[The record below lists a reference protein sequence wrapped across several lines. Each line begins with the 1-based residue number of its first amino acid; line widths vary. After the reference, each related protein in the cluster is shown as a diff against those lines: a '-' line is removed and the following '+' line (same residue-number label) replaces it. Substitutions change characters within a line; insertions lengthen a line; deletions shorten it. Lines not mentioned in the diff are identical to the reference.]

1 MLWSELCVIDE
12 LIHDSEQKTVLV
24 AFSVIEQKR
33 FIFPNMYVYV
43 YTVAVKIIQ
52 LQLQIMFIV
61 TMCKLSALCSEQ
73 IEQKQLK

>member
-24 AFSVIEQKR
+24 AFLVIEQKR
-33 FIFPNMYVYV
+33 FIFPIMYVYV
-43 YTVAVKIIQ
+43 YTVAVKIIEP
-52 LQLQIMFIV
+52 QLQIMFV
-61 TMCKLSALCSEQ
+61 TMYKLSALCSEQ